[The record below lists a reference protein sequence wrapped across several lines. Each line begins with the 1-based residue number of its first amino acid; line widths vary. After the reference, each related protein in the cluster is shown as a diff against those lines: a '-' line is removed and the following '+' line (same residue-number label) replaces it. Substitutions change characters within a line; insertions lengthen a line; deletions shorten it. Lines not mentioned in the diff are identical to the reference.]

1 MSLRVLALF
10 AACFLFVI
18 PVAVAQDPFS
28 DFGDGENGAGAPV
41 AAPERRAGDSE
52 DVDLKERDAV
62 VLSLRRD
69 PPRDAIGIAKA
80 LQWMVRIRRWDE
92 AGRWLDKLGAGGMSP
107 AVARQI
113 VDAIGAKPL
122 LDLEMQLNGLTDTQ
136 RAAAARIRMLAAQ
149 ALQDPGSLASSVS
162 QLRSPSKGDRLTAYE
177 ALKAAGAPGITAMLN
192 AMLDENAQPPSNSM
206 VEAFSLLGDQ
216 APRAWQVA
224 MTTPHADARKRLV
237 ALVAPL
243 PKPKMGCELMA
254 ELYDPSVT
262 DAVRDSLERSLRGPQ
277 SQMPSVQ
284 EVNRF
289 ALDLVEQSLNEYRRR
304 SRLNE
309 VDTEIEWV
317 LAQNGRSLNEG
328 AAIPAMLALTRAS
341 QAAQIAVRLIPQS
354 DLASAT
360 AIAAHWEYLTARG
373 AVDATGDATFRNA
386 LPESLRD
393 SPEFACLVWD
403 AALSNRLSGAQ
414 AVAIGNLSRWE
425 GAGIPGAVRERLVAA
440 TRSGLAMVRYPAA
453 VALMK
458 SRLEASAVPADTD
471 PLAKKSPPAGFQG
484 SSRVDAVA
492 TEMRQLSSEPVA
504 LIVGGNEGLRGHMH
518 GLLDQFGYRLF
529 EAATAAEAFQLLR
542 SGLPIEAVFIIEHVR
557 DLDLGQLVQR
567 IRANPTTSTVPV
579 AMLADSLSRGEHSVA
594 EEDHRVVMGSVPPTL
609 EALGDI
615 TARMRGV
622 SDPPPLTIEARILF
636 KDSADNYFQANA
648 APPALQGAG
657 SSEPRWAATQEEQN
671 QLLRILADRTESE
684 LKREQASR
692 NFVQSVRRFGLLIT
706 SETAQSQYDVYNLRG
721 ESEPVTRA
729 VVGRAID
736 AIEASNGQRSW
747 AEVAP

>member
-1 MSLRVLALF
+1 MSLRIPAFF
-10 AACFLFVI
+10 AACFVF
-18 PVAVAQDPFS
+18 AVSMALAQDPFS
-28 DFGDGENGAGAPV
+28 DFGDGEDGASEPV
-41 AAPERRAGDSE
+41 ATPERRVRDSE

-80 LQWMVRIRRWDE
+80 LQWMTRIRRWDE
-92 AGRWLDKLGAGGMSP
+92 AGRWLDKLGSGGMSP
-107 AVARQI
+107 KVAKQI

-122 LDLEMQLNGLTDTQ
+122 LDLEMQLTGLTDSQ
-136 RAAAARIRMLAAQ
+136 RAAAARIRMLAAES
-149 ALQDPGSLASSVS
+149 LQDPSSLASSVA
-162 QLRSPSKGDRLTAYE
+162 QLRSPSKGDRLNAYE
-177 ALKAAGAPGITAMLN
+177 ALKAAGASGITAMLN
-192 AMLDENAQPPSNSM
+192 ATLDENAQPPNNSM
-206 VEAFSLLGDQ
+206 VEAFSLLGEQ

-237 ALVAPL
+237 GLVAPL

-262 DAVRDSLERSLRGPQ
+262 DAVRESLERSLTRPQ

-309 VDTEIEWV
+309 VDTEIEWM
-317 LAQNGRSLNEG
+317 LSQDGRKLNEST
-328 AAIPAMLALTRAS
+328 AIPAMLALTRAS

-354 DLASAT
+354 DLASAM
-360 AIAAHWEYLTARG
+360 AIAAHWEYLSARG
-373 AVDATGDATFRNA
+373 AIDATGDPMFRNA

-414 AVAIGNLSRWE
+414 AVAIANLSRWE
-425 GAGIPGAVRERLVAA
+425 GAGIPGPVRERLVAA

-453 VALMK
+453 VALIK
-458 SRLEASAVPADTD
+458 SKLEVSAVPADSD
-471 PLAKKSPPAGFQG
+471 PLDKKSPPTGFQG

-518 GLLDQFGYRLF
+518 GLLDQFGFRLF
-529 EAATAAEAFQLLR
+529 EAATAAEVFQLLR
-542 SGLPIEAVFIIEHVR
+542 SGLPVEAVFIIEHVR

-567 IRANPTTSTVPV
+567 MRANPTTSAVPV

-622 SDPPPLTIEARILF
+622 SDPPPLTLEARILF
-636 KDSADNYFQANA
+636 KDSADNYFQTTAVAPA
-648 APPALQGAG
+648 APGAG
-657 SSEPRWAATQEEQN
+657 AGEPRWAATQGEQN
-671 QLLRILADRTESE
+671 QLLRILADGTESK

-729 VVGRAID
+729 VVGRVID

-747 AEVAP
+747 ADVAP